1 MKITEI
7 QAAGECFHSCL
18 ELSPTLTIV
27 SAITLKNRRDVSNF
41 LQENYQSKASF
52 VFL

>member
-27 SAITLKNRRDVSNF
+27 SITLKNRRDVSNF